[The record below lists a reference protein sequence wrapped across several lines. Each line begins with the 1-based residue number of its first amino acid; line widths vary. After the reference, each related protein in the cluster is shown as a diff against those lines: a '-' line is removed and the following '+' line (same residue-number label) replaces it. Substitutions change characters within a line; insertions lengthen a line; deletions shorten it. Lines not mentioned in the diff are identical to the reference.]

1 MTAHDLALTDEQR
14 QRIADALSNVPFAKL
29 LGIKLDSVE
38 PGLASLSLE
47 IRDDFKQNAGV
58 VHGGVIAALIDSA
71 MAFAIVPLLKSDETT
86 TTVDL
91 TISYLRP
98 LRSGTA
104 VATARVLRAGG
115 RLIVLTADL
124 IDNDGNLAATA
135 LSTYTKLSKRA
146 GPAAINS

>member
-1 MTAHDLALTDEQR
+1 MTTSLTDEQR
-14 QRIADALSNVPFAKL
+14 ERIADALSKVPFAKL

-47 IRDDFKQNAGV
+47 IREDFKQNAGV

-98 LRSGTA
+98 LRSGIV

-124 IDNDGNLAATA
+124 LDNDGNLAATA
-135 LSTYTKLSKRA
+135 LSTYTKLSKRV
-146 GPAAINS
+146 GQPRINS